1 MPRKLQALICQ
12 TSAQER
18 SELIRTLGEL
28 TEADFDFIEAESGH
42 QAVDKFDPACVDL
55 ALIDRFLGPVNGID
69 VTRLLRAR
77 HGAEVPVIMLSSEA
91 SRDALVEAVEVL
103 SVNGYLLKPIDP
115 ARLRT
120 TIANLISVLPQ
131 RPAPADPQ
139 PAPAESQAQT
149 ATRPQAPAEPAE
161 APASEQADPQ
171 PGQVSAAQAEPC
183 TDPAPT
189 EGEGDSG
196 EPQPDLCPAGQVVPP
211 TTQAE
216 HSEVIA
222 EAVSEIFNTTC
233 GVHVELSRCQDHQGC
248 AGPVII
254 GVIGVF
260 GDLKWSIKLGLPK
273 ATAEAMCEKF
283 AGFPIPFEEDD
294 MADAVGEMAN
304 VFVGQVKRLLDA
316 KGLAVEISLP
326 AVMRAEEVQVL
337 NQGVTCELR
346 SCYDTEIGRF
356 WTCLMVDRS
365 A

>member
-1 MPRKLQALICQ
+1 MPRKLRTLICQ

-28 TEADFDFIEAESGH
+28 TEADFDFIEAETGH
-42 QAVDKFDPACVDL
+42 QAVDRFDPARVDF
-55 ALIDRFLGPVNGID
+55 AVIDRFLGPVNGID

-91 SRDALVEAVEVL
+91 SREALVEAVEVL

-120 TIANLISVLPQ
+120 TITNLISVLPPRTDPAETPVAPDGAQ
-131 RPAPADPQ
+131 TQAAESQPSPGAPAGGTQPDPGTAHEPPANGPG
-139 PAPAESQAQT
+139 PAPAEAK
-149 ATRPQAPAEPAE
+149 AE
-161 APASEQADPQ
+161 Q
-171 PGQVSAAQAEPC
+171 
-183 TDPAPT
+183 
-189 EGEGDSG
+189 GD
-196 EPQPDLCPAGQVVPP
+196 EQPDLCPAGQVVPP
-211 TTQAE
+211 TRQAE
-216 HSEVIA
+216 HSEVIV

-233 GVHVELSRCQDHQGC
+233 GVNIELSRCQDQQGC

-326 AVMRAEEVQVL
+326 AVMRAEEVEVL

-346 SCYDTEIGRF
+346 SCYNTEIGRF